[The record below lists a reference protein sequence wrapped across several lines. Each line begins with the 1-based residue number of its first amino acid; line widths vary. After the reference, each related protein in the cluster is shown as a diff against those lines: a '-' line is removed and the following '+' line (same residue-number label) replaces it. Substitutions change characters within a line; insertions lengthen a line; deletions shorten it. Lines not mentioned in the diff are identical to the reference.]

1 MENNDQQRLQEL
13 MMAVRSYQAALQE
26 GSKKLNLIGSSLAEI
41 NETVSAVEELQKNE
55 AGDALVPVGAGVFVK
70 ANLKEVNTLIVS
82 SGAGIHIEKTSAE
95 TVDYLKIQAEKL
107 EKNRNSLES
116 QVARIE
122 DELSRA
128 NQEAEELYMKMQGK

>member
-13 MMAVRSYQAALQE
+13 MTVVRSYQAALQD
-26 GSKKLNLIGSSLAEI
+26 GSKKLNLVDRSLAEI
-41 NETVSAVEELQKNE
+41 NETIIAVQELPKNDG
-55 AGDALVPVGAGVFVK
+55 GDALVPIGAGVFVK

-82 SGAGIHIEKTSAE
+82 SGAGIHIKKSSDE
-95 TVDYLKIQAEKL
+95 TADYLSSQLEKL

-122 DELSRA
+122 GELSRA